1 MSNFYSIDAP
11 AKLNLNLFITGINNE
26 GLHLLKSHICFL
38 ELKDKILIKYN
49 LNDEFYQLSKD
60 KTFLIDPNKNLIL
73 NAIKL
78 FREHTNWHEKFK
90 IFLDKKIPIGAG
102 LGGGSA
108 DAAAT
113 LIILRNLYNREK
125 NINDKISKNFLFDLA
140 IKLGSDVPACLKSRD
155 LLLNGYGEK
164 ITNTKIPDTYYFLL
178 INPYLHLSTKEVF
191 NEYKSGIINEG
202 LNPDI
207 YFENIKIFN
216 SLLNS
221 AISLA
226 SPISHILLHL
236 KNAPNIIAS
245 GMTGSGS
252 TCFGI
257 FKNVN
262 EIKTFL
268 KIFNQITN
276 NSFFIWYGKKQNY
289 SFNRVTV
296 SKVLENKL

>member
-1 MSNFYSIDAP
+1 
-11 AKLNLNLFITGINNE
+11 
-26 GLHLLKSHICFL
+26 LLKSHICFL
-38 ELKDKILIKYN
+38 ELKDQILIKYN
-49 LNDEFYQLSKD
+49 LNDEFFQFSQD
-60 KTFLIDPNKNLIL
+60 KAFLIDPNKNLIIDAL
-73 NAIKL
+73 NL
-78 FREHTNWHEKFK
+78 FRKQTSWDKNFK
-90 IFLDKKIPIGAG
+90 ILLDKKIPIGAG
-102 LGGGSA
+102 LGGGSS

-113 LIILRNLYNREK
+113 LIVLRNLYNSDK
-125 NINDKISKNFLFDLA
+125 NIDDKISKNLLFDLA

-164 ITNTKIPDTYYFLL
+164 ISNTKIPDTYYFLL
-178 INPYLHLSTKEVF
+178 INPNLHLSTKEVF
-191 NEYKSGIINEG
+191 NEYKSSIINDT
-202 LNPDI
+202 LNTDI

-221 AISLA
+221 AMSLA
-226 SPISHILLHL
+226 SPISGILSHL
-236 KNAPNIIAS
+236 KNAPNIVAS

-262 EIKTFL
+262 DIKIFL
-268 KIFNQITN
+268 KRFNQINN

-289 SFNRVTV
+289 NFNRVTV

>member
-1 MSNFYSIDAP
+1 MSDLYSIDAP
-11 AKLNLNLFITGINNE
+11 AKLNLNLFITGINNK

-38 ELKDKILIKYN
+38 ELKDKIFIKYN
-49 LNDEFYQLSKD
+49 LKDEFYQCSKD
-60 KTFLIDPNKNLIL
+60 NSFLIDPNNNLIL
-73 NAIKL
+73 NAINL
-78 FREHTNWHEKFK
+78 FRGYKNWDKKFK
-90 IFLDKKIPIGAG
+90 IFLDKRIPIGAG

-113 LIILRNLYNREK
+113 LIILRNLYNCDK
-125 NINDKISKNFLFDLA
+125 NINDKISKKLLFDLA

-178 INPYLHLSTKEVF
+178 INPNLHLSTKKVF
-191 NEYKSGIINEG
+191 NEYKSSIINDT
-202 LNPDI
+202 LNTDI

-226 SPISHILLHL
+226 SPISSILSHL
-236 KNAPNIIAS
+236 KNAPNIVAS

-257 FKNVN
+257 FKSVN
-262 EIKTFL
+262 DI
-268 KIFNQITN
+268 KIFLNIFNRITN

-289 SFNRVTV
+289 NFNRVTV

>member
-1 MSNFYSIDAP
+1 MSDLYSIDAP
-11 AKLNLNLFITGINNE
+11 AKLNLNLFITGINNK

-38 ELKDKILIKYN
+38 ELKDKIFIKYN
-49 LNDEFYQLSKD
+49 LKDEFYQCSKD
-60 KTFLIDPNKNLIL
+60 NSFLINQNDNLIL
-73 NAIKL
+73 NAINL
-78 FREHTNWHEKFK
+78 FRGYKNWDTKFK

-113 LIILRNLYNREK
+113 LIILRNLYNRDK
-125 NINDKISKNFLFDLA
+125 NINEKISKNFLFDLA

-164 ITNTKIPDTYYFLL
+164 ISNTKIPDTYYFLL
-178 INPYLHLSTKEVF
+178 INPNLHLSTKKVF
-191 NEYKSGIINEG
+191 NEYKSSIINDT
-202 LNPDI
+202 LNTDI
-207 YFENIKIFN
+207 YFENIQIFN

-221 AISLA
+221 AMSLA
-226 SPISHILLHL
+226 SPISGILSHL
-236 KNAPNIIAS
+236 KNAPNIVAS

-257 FKNVN
+257 FKSVN
-262 EIKTFL
+262 DIKIFL
-268 KIFNQITN
+268 NIFNQITN
-276 NSFFIWYGKKQNY
+276 KSFFIWYGKKQNY
-289 SFNRVTV
+289 NFNRVTV